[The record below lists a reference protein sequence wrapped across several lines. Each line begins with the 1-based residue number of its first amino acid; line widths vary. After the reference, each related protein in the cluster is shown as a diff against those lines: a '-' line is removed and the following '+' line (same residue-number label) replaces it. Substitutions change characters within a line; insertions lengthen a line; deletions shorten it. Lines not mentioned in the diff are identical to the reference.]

1 MKYAN
6 RWNYCVSTIISK
18 TVKQHIQNIAS
29 QLYQKIMSSFF
40 QTLLKTTVSL
50 SKMSFK
56 VVIITTAKEHS
67 IPSLFTKNIK
77 KILLMKV
84 FVYRF
89 LEKVL
94 NLLKLSIQRYKN
106 VSILVMALV
115 SSTRPTKHFLTSA
128 TIIHILVP
136 MLSGISLRP
145 LMRKALGMVLKVLSN
160 ALLVMQASGHCK
172 NQSILG

>member
-1 MKYAN
+1 
-6 RWNYCVSTIISK
+6 
-18 TVKQHIQNIAS
+18 
-29 QLYQKIMSSFF
+29 
-40 QTLLKTTVSL
+40 
-50 SKMSFK
+50 
-56 VVIITTAKEHS
+56 
-67 IPSLFTKNIK
+67 
-77 KILLMKV
+77 MKV

-115 SSTRPTKHFLTSA
+115 PSTRPTKHFLTSA